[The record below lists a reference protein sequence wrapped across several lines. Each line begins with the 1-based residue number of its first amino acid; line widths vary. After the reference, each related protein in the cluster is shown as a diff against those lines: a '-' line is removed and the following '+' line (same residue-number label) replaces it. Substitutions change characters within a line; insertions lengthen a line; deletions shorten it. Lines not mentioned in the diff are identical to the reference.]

1 MPKFTRHTFWTI
13 AFVSA
18 AASSRGEV
26 IQFQRDIR
34 PILSDS
40 CFQCHGADEA
50 NRQAELQLDQREG
63 LFAKRDRHTIVL
75 PGQPHASELIRRI
88 TSQDADVRMPPP
100 DSDRQLTAR
109 EIDLLQTWIAQG
121 AEWKD
126 HWSFVVPQG
135 SAPPEPQ
142 SLGDGRVNPNWPR
155 NPIDLFVLRKLI
167 PFC

>member
-50 NRQAELQLDQREG
+50 NRQAELEG
-63 LFAKRDRHTIVL
+63 IF
-75 PGQPHASELIRRI
+75 G
-88 TSQDADVRMPPP
+88 
-100 DSDRQLTAR
+100 
-109 EIDLLQTWIAQG
+109 
-121 AEWKD
+121 
-126 HWSFVVPQG
+126 VVPVV
-135 SAPPEPQ
+135 EEHN
-142 SLGDGRVNPNWPR
+142 VYFFEIR
-155 NPIDLFVLRKLI
+155 NVEDET
-167 PFC
+167 CD